1 MFSSYNNSDTV
12 KEAVT
17 EKHRMCFQDAVTEGN
32 LTPLTVYILYTW

>member
-1 MFSSYNNSDTV
+1 MFSSYNNIDTV

-17 EKHRMCFQDAVTEGN
+17 EKHRLCFQDAVTEGN